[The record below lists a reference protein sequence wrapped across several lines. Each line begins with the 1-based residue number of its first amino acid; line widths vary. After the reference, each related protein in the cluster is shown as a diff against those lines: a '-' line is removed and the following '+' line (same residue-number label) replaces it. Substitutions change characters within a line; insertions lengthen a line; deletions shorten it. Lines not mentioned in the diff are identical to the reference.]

1 MAMSEHQLITPRRSF
16 LIRALGFTAA
26 GATVSIPVLLA
37 DNPQKRVDYH
47 LQELTKALQEQY
59 PEAKL
64 FGRARRWESWRGC
77 TSPGDII
84 ATVRAE
90 DGPRL
95 RCSRAGRWIMKTPAI
110 PDPDW
115 RRRHA
120 LNVAAM
126 LPDDTA
132 DGLVVLDLAREF
144 VVNFLQ
150 AGPPEPEKANP
161 VVTLIRSRPDLSA

>member
-1 MAMSEHQLITPRRSF
+1 MAMSEHQLITPRRNF

-64 FGRARRWESWRGC
+64 FGRVRRWESWRGC

-84 ATVRAE
+84 ATV
-90 DGPRL
+90 
-95 RCSRAGRWIMKTPAI
+95 S
-110 PDPDW
+110 
-115 RRRHA
+115 
-120 LNVAAM
+120 
-126 LPDDTA
+126 
-132 DGLVVLDLAREF
+132 
-144 VVNFLQ
+144 
-150 AGPPEPEKANP
+150 
-161 VVTLIRSRPDLSA
+161 